1 MSFKFFFFSYRSFK
15 CFYILNKTKA
25 YDLYNSDRFGYS
37 WIDFRKPNRTILT
50 HLKLK
55 MCDWQPEN
63 PQRPIRLNIFRFE
76 LFGLN
81 WFTDPSDK
89 YSYHCSSTSIYVSHG
104 CGKSWDHWDN
114 SDKKFIWCQRGSTY
128 FIPSHFVETL
138 LVPRVNYI
146 PVLFHLFS
154 VATPLTT
161 FFFWVRNATHNFIN
175 G

>member
-37 WIDFRKPNRTILT
+37 WIDFRKSNRTILT
-50 HLKLK
+50 RLKLK

-81 WFTDPSDK
+81 RFTDPSDK
-89 YSYHCSSTSIYVSHG
+89 YSYHCSSTSIYVYDG

-114 SDKKFIWCQRGSTY
+114 SDKKIDLMSAWVNIFYSISFCWNATCTARELHTR
-128 FIPSHFVETL
+128 FIPSL
-138 LVPRVNYI
+138 LCCN
-146 PVLFHLFS
+146 
-154 VATPLTT
+154 ATHN
-161 FFFWVRNATHNFIN
+161 FFFGVRNATHNFIN